1 MVSIILEP
9 VETILEMVM
18 TNLWLIDISLKLVG
32 TIMELAVTSCECF
45 SQKKTQ
51 SLNVHLPTHIF
62 SSHHY
67 LCLRFFF
74 NLQLRG
80 AHEFNIIST
89 SWIEFGSRHLLFFLC
104 DFYLKY
110 GATMDTIWI

>member
-1 MVSIILEP
+1 MLLSETNPEMRSLKYGHFGNGSHIILEP

-67 LCLRFFF
+67 LCLRFFLIY
-74 NLQLRG
+74 NSG
-80 AHEFNIIST
+80 VHTNSI
-89 SWIEFGSRHLLFFLC
+89 
-104 DFYLKY
+104 
-110 GATMDTIWI
+110 